1 MKNSICLNMI
11 VKNESSII
19 ENTLNNLCSY
29 IKFTYWVISDTGS
42 TDDTPSIII
51 NYFKKRNIPGE
62 LCHDEW
68 RDFGHNRTLALQA
81 AFNKTDY
88 LLIFDAD
95 DSIIGKFKLPKL
107 ISDKYNLFF
116 GSNDFKYV
124 RPLLINNRKK
134 WGFKGI
140 LHEYL
145 EPLEAVNSE
154 TTIEGDYFIVS
165 GREGNR
171 NKNANKYLHD
181 AILLEKE
188 IDRMQSSEQI
198 DKGLLPRYTFYCAQS
213 FKDSNDLNKAI
224 FYYKKVLEYDTW
236 IQEKYVSA
244 LNVGNLYERLNN
256 IEDAMIY
263 WYKAITYDKERRE
276 TVLKIMDYYFK
287 KDNFF
292 ALNCLHEQI
301 KDYKISDISSK
312 LFLECSRMHD
322 NHYLN
327 SIGACYISEWMSGYY
342 SCKYLILNDAHV
354 EITLNN
360 FKCYA
365 YNMHLDPD
373 NKPFL
378 DKLLILFDNYI
389 DSKQDLI
396 KHLWNMISKNYEN
409 YLPGKFTALNNKY
422 LYLPVNDEKII
433 DDNLLIS
440 YENFLDIKNFNNI
453 LVK

>member
-1 MKNSICLNMI
+1 MKKTICLNMI
-11 VKNESSII
+11 VKNEASII
-19 ENTLNNLCSY
+19 ENTLHNLCSY
-29 IKFTYWVISDTGS
+29 IKFKYWVICDTGS

-51 NYFKKRNIPGE
+51 NFFKTQDILGE
-62 LCHDEW
+62 LCYDTW
-68 RDFGHNRTLALQA
+68 KDFGHNRTLALEA
-81 AFNKTDY
+81 AYNKTDY

-95 DSIIGKFKLPKL
+95 DSIVGKFKIPKL
-107 ISDKYNLFF
+107 ICDKYNLFF
-116 GSNDFKYV
+116 GTKDFKYV

-134 WGFKGI
+134 WRFKGI

-145 EPLEAVNSE
+145 EPLETVDSE

-188 IDRMQSSEQI
+188 IDIMQTSNHT

-224 FYYKKVLEYDTW
+224 FYYKKVLDYDTW
-236 IQEKYVSA
+236 IQEKYNAA

-256 IEDAMIY
+256 IEDALIY

-276 TVLKIMDYYFK
+276 AVLKIMDYYFNK
-287 KDNFF
+287 NNYF

-301 KDYKISDISSK
+301 KDYKIKDISSK
-312 LFLECSRMHD
+312 LFLDCSRMDD
-322 NHYLN
+322 NHFLN

-342 SCKYLILNDAHV
+342 SCKYLILNDKHL
-354 EITLNN
+354 EITLSN

-365 YNMHLDPD
+365 YNIHLDSD
-373 NKPFL
+373 HKPFL
-378 DKLLILFDNYI
+378 DKLLVVLDNYI
-389 DSKQDLI
+389 DSKKDLI
-396 KHLWNMISKNYEN
+396 VSLWNIISKNYKE
-409 YLPGKFTALNNKY
+409 YLPDKFTDLNNKY
-422 LYLPVNDEKII
+422 LYLSTNDEKIC

-440 YENFLDIKNFNNI
+440 YDDFLDIKNINNI
-453 LVK
+453 LVN

>member
-1 MKNSICLNMI
+1 MI
-11 VKNESSII
+11 VKNESEII

-29 IKFTYWVISDTGS
+29 IKFKYWVICDTGS
-42 TDDTPSIII
+42 TDNTPAIITK
-51 NYFKKRNIPGE
+51 YFKKKKIPGE
-62 LCHDEW
+62 LCHHTW
-68 RDFGHNRTLALQA
+68 CDFGHNRTLALQSA
-81 AFNKTDY
+81 YNKTDY

-95 DSIIGKFKLPKL
+95 DSIIGNFKVPEL
-107 ISDKYNLFF
+107 IHDKYNLFF
-116 GSNDFKYV
+116 GNKDFKYV

-134 WGFKGI
+134 WEFKGI

-145 EPLEAVNSE
+145 EACENINSQ

-188 IDRMQSSEQI
+188 IDRMESSNNT

-213 FKDSNDLNKAI
+213 FKDSNDVNKAI
-224 FYYKKVLEYDTW
+224 FYYKKVLDYDTW

-244 LNVGNLYERLNN
+244 LNIGNLYERLNN
-256 IEDAMIY
+256 IEDAMTY

-301 KDYKISDISSK
+301 KDYKIKDVSSK

-365 YNMHLDPD
+365 YNVHLDLD

-378 DKLLILFDNYI
+378 DKLLVLFDKYI
-389 DSKQDLI
+389 DSKQTLI
-396 KHLWNMISKNYEN
+396 KELWNIISKNYKS
-409 YLPGKFTALNNKY
+409 YLPDEFTNLNNKY
-422 LYLPVNDEKII
+422 LFLPMNDEKIC
-433 DDNLLIS
+433 DNNLLIS
-440 YENFLDIKNFNNI
+440 YDDFFDINKINNI